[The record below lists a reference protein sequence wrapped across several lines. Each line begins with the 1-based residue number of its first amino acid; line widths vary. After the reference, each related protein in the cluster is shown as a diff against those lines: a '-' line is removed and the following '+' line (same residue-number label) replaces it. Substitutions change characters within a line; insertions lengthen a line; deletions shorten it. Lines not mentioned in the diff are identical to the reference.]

1 MPNSPGIRT
10 RSWSSRAPRGDRTGN
25 AGASRGGSPAAERR
39 VRRRAIL
46 LVAGRVF
53 LVMLGRGSGR
63 PLYAGEHY
71 VRGGS
76 GEIKTSDVREQ
87 CEGRGRIEVR
97 CTAASHAE
105 GRQANSRI
113 TNEGNEIV
121 FGNVS
126 CPGRYARTREA
137 PFTLLFLGNSER
149 RFRPFVR
156 PTAFQLLRISP
167 SGESSSTSDSPHR
180 PPHSPRSSLR
190 HSAAAGRRAHTT
202 CKRRLSGIS
211 ISVRRAWGER

>member
-10 RSWSSRAPRGDRTGN
+10 RSWSLRAPRGDRTGN

-63 PLYAGEHY
+63 PLYAGEQY
-71 VRGGS
+71 ARGGS

-87 CEGRGRIEVR
+87 CEGEGRIEAR

-105 GRQANSRI
+105 GRLANSRI

-121 FGNVS
+121 FGDVS

-137 PFTLLFLGNSER
+137 PFTLLFLGNLEGVFGPSSVLLPSN
-149 RFRPFVR
+149 FCAYSHPGKQARPLTHLTDRLTRHV
-156 PTAFQLLRISP
+156 A
-167 SGESSSTSDSPHR
+167 
-180 PPHSPRSSLR
+180 
-190 HSAAAGRRAHTT
+190 HSAIQPRQGVERIRRVKDV
-202 CKRRLSGIS
+202 CRGFRYL
-211 ISVRRAWGER
+211 